1 MATIFS
7 EWKRCVSLAV
17 LVLVVAVF
25 AFLVPVRSEAAPANC
40 FLKMEGIK
48 GDSLDSKHKDE
59 IEVLTWG
66 FGVSQ
71 SVVQHGATYGAGP
84 SQISNLRFTARM
96 GLQSP
101 ILLKYVAQ
109 GAIVKYALLTCR
121 KPSTEQE
128 YFKVTLTDV
137 LVTGYQTGM
146 GYQTGVPIPTGTQAQ
161 ASIDPYPVDQF
172 TFVFTKIKVE
182 YWPQKPDGNLGGV
195 VPYEWD
201 IKAKKP

>member
-25 AFLVPVRSEAAPANC
+25 ALLVPVRSEAAPANC
-40 FLKMEGIK
+40 FLKIEGIK
-48 GDSLDSKHKDE
+48 GESLDSKHKDE

-66 FGVSQ
+66 FGASQ
-71 SVVQHGATYGAGP
+71 LVVAHGATFGSGT

-96 GLQSP
+96 GVQSP
-101 ILLKYVAQ
+101 ILLKHVAQ
-109 GAIVKYALLTCR
+109 GAIVKSAVLSCR
-121 KPSTEQE
+121 KTTDPE
-128 YFKVTLTDV
+128 YVKVTLTDV
-137 LVTGYQTGM
+137 LVTGYQTG
-146 GYQTGVPIPTGTQAQ
+146 TPIPTGTQAQ
-161 ASIDPYPVDQF
+161 AAIDTYAEDQV

-182 YWPQKPDGNLGGV
+182 YWPQKPDGKLGVV